1 MTDAFFAQLDLA
13 WLSARLDNRAVEGI
27 SFDGADLD
35 KLNKTSGLR
44 WAQVTL
50 ADGGRVPLVF
60 KVSTTTP
67 LAILLGLARE
77 ALFYC
82 SWAQLPTAAGAEC
95 ALGGVL
101 PRVYHAEGCMATGE
115 KVLVM
120 EDLSAAGAV
129 QLGHVFGGAGA
140 WPGNP
145 NNWGK
150 DVAALTRGLPPGL
163 GEAAATR
170 LAFGAAATLHAP
182 FWGCAALAAKP
193 WLRGAGWIAGADREA
208 WEQAQSHTR
217 EQWAQVKSRLG
228 TASYTVNWDPR
239 LVACI
244 DAALAKV
251 NARWAGLGFYRR
263 ARMLHEGSQQV
274 VREHGG
280 KLPETVEG
288 LMRLRGIGRY
298 TAGAIASV
306 CFGVPAPIVDGNVLR
321 VLSRL
326 CGVACSP
333 KDGPF
338 ASDSGLAWTLAE
350 RLVCAGG
357 GERPGD
363 LNQAIMELGAT
374 LCAPGGSGVDP
385 RDPLRA
391 YYASTA
397 IGRDVYAAL
406 MSGELAGLLE
416 PTTAPN
422 AAPAT
427 TPVTAAHGLF
437 ACPVCRHGAEKVLS
451 RLQSLAAQPL
461 PAAAPAVAANPFA
474 LAADPRGLAAA
485 ARAAAALGTLP
496 AALADAEAGA
506 ALVHSWLPLPA
517 AKKAKREERLAVA
530 AIYHDC
536 AASLAGGCTAE
547 GEGGTGRRWLLVRR
561 PEGGLLGGQ
570 WEFPHAI
577 VASAPDE
584 LPDDPGGMFRR
595 KAVDAVLEGA
605 GVFPAALSPRA
616 PLLRTLEHIF
626 SHVRHTIHVEHACL
640 LEPLLPVGAAALA
653 SDEPFE
659 SGGRTYCWMHA
670 QRMAA
675 VGVTSGVQKVLA
687 AVEESLRGEGAGSS
701 AALKQ
706 KPSKKDANGPTAGA
720 GGAGQG
726 KRKGGG
732 GGADEKT
739 QPKMSKFFSKS

>member
-1 MTDAFFAQLDLA
+1 MTVDYNCFAHAPNQPYLLSRTFTQNSPLPPFPPSTMHCMLEPLA
-13 WLSARLDNRAVEGI
+13 SSSLFTPEVAIPLSL
-27 SFDGADLD
+27 L
-35 KLNKTSGLR
+35 
-44 WAQVTL
+44 L
-50 ADGGRVPLVF
+50 A
-60 KVSTTTP
+60 
-67 LAILLGLARE
+67 AILL
-77 ALFYC
+77 
-82 SWAQLPTAAGAEC
+82 AAGPSSICRMPLAS
-95 ALGGVL
+95 ARY
-101 PRVYHAEGCMATGE
+101 PS
-115 KVLVM
+115 
-120 EDLSAAGAV
+120 LSAFLAHNTEAYHIDRLPADEV
-129 QLGHVFGGAGA
+129 R
-140 WPGNP
+140 
-145 NNWGK
+145 
-150 DVAALTRGLPPGL
+150 AALLRWYDANRRRLPWRGDPPPYNGSTA
-163 GEAAATR
+163 GINTVHPAATAGKAAAAAASTAAAATGTTVDGGTPVEPYGVWVSEIMLQQTR
-170 LAFGAAATLHAP
+170 VEAVIPYWCAWMEAFPTVE
-182 FWGCAALAAKP
+182 ALAA
-193 WLRGAGWIAGADREA
+193 ASE
-208 WEQAQSHTR
+208 EQ
-217 EQWAQVKSRLG
+217 
-228 TASYTVNWDPR
+228 
-239 LVACI
+239 
-244 DAALAKV
+244 V

>member
-1 MTDAFFAQLDLA
+1 MPPASARYPS
-13 WLSARLDNRAVEGI
+13 LSAFLAHTTEAYHIDRLPADEVRA
-27 SFDGADLD
+27 AL
-35 KLNKTSGLR
+35 LR
-44 WAQVTL
+44 WYDANRRRL
-50 ADGGRVPLVF
+50 PWRGDPPPYNG
-60 KVSTTTP
+60 STAGINTVHRAAT
-67 LAILLGLARE
+67 AGKA
-77 ALFYC
+77 AAAAA
-82 SWAQLPTAAGAEC
+82 STAAPASTGTTVDLGRTPVEPYGVWVSEIMLQQTRVEAVIPYWC
-95 ALGGVL
+95 AW
-101 PRVYHAEGCMATGE
+101 
-115 KVLVM
+115 M
-120 EDLSAAGAV
+120 E
-129 QLGHVFGGAGA
+129 
-140 WPGNP
+140 
-145 NNWGK
+145 
-150 DVAALTRGLPPGL
+150 
-163 GEAAATR
+163 
-170 LAFGAAATLHAP
+170 AFPTVE
-182 FWGCAALAAKP
+182 ALAA
-193 WLRGAGWIAGADREA
+193 ASE
-208 WEQAQSHTR
+208 EQ
-217 EQWAQVKSRLG
+217 
-228 TASYTVNWDPR
+228 
-239 LVACI
+239 
-244 DAALAKV
+244 V

-338 ASDSGLAWTLAE
+338 ASDSGLAWRLAE

-406 MSGELAGLLE
+406 TAGELARLLE

-422 AAPAT
+422 ETPAT
-427 TPVTAAHGLF
+427 APVTAAHGLF
-437 ACPVCRHGAEKVLS
+437 ACPVCRHGAGTVLS

-461 PAAAPAVAANPFA
+461 PAAAPAVTANPFA
-474 LAADPRGLAAA
+474 IAADPRGLASA
-485 ARAAAALGTLP
+485 ARAAAAIGTLP

-530 AIYHDC
+530 AIYHDR
-536 AASLAGGCTAE
+536 AARPAGGCAAE
-547 GEGGTGRRWLLVRR
+547 GEGRRWLLVRR

-584 LPDDPGGMFRR
+584 LPDDPGEMFRR
-595 KAVDAVLEGA
+595 AAVDAVLEGA
-605 GVFPAALSPRA
+605 GVSPAALSPRA

-626 SHVRHTIHVEHACL
+626 SHVRHTIHVEHACM

-675 VGVTSGVQKVLA
+675 VGVTSGVQKVLG
-687 AVEESLRGEGAGSS
+687 AVDESLRGEGAGSS

-706 KPSKKDANGPTAGA
+706 KPKKDANGPTAGA

-732 GGADEKT
+732 GVADEKT